1 MARAVQPKEILFYM
15 DKNGKIPVKEWLYG
29 LKDTQARR
37 RIFHRLRHVEQGNYG
52 DCKGLSGQDGL
63 LELRF
68 DFGPGYRMYLAEDG
82 NTLVVL
88 LVGGDKKTQKKDVTR
103 ATEYWIDYKENQRY
117 ETLPNT

>member
-1 MARAVQPKEILFYM
+1 MARAAQPKEILFYM
-15 DKNGKIPVKEWLYG
+15 DNNGKIPVKEWLYG

-37 RIFHRLRHVEQGNYG
+37 RIFRRLRHVEQGNYG
-52 DCKGLSGQDGL
+52 DCKGLSGQGGL

-88 LVGGDKKTQKKDVTR
+88 LVGGDKKTQKKDITR
-103 ATEYWIDYKENQRY
+103 ATEYWIDYKENQLY
-117 ETLPNT
+117 ETLPEA